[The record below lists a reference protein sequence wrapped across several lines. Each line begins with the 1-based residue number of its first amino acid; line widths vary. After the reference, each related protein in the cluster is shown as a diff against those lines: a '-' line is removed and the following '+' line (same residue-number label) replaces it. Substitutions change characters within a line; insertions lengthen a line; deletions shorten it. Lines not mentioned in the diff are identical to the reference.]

1 MKVAVASACMAGFVL
16 MFGCSASTPVA
27 AVRLDA
33 GSAQAD
39 ASMAIADGGSVDAA
53 GALCEGACKTL
64 SLTLSLQGKM
74 VTFDRA
80 QFGGSVDH
88 PYIELYKGG
97 SPECPKPGAP
107 NPDYTLILSFAP
119 NASDGGSGNRANF
132 FDFKGDIIGAKPVEK
147 GLSLS
152 ASMVQGI
159 DKNFVALDALAT
171 FAGGKAEG
179 HVYASYCPSLD

>member
-1 MKVAVASACMAGFVL
+1 MKSWMTGIVL
-16 MFGCSASTPVA
+16 MIGCSANAPATSPV
-27 AVRLDA
+27 RIDA
-33 GSAQAD
+33 GNALAD
-39 ASMAIADGGSVDAA
+39 ASMATTDGGLTDAA
-53 GALCEGACKTL
+53 GTVCEGTCKTL
-64 SLTLSLQGKM
+64 SLTLSLQGKT

-80 QFGGSVDH
+80 QFGGPIDN
-88 PYIELYKGG
+88 PYVELYKGG

-152 ASMVQGI
+152 ASMLQGSE
-159 DKNFVALDALAT
+159 KSFVALDALAT

-179 HVYASYCPSLD
+179 HVYANYCPSLD